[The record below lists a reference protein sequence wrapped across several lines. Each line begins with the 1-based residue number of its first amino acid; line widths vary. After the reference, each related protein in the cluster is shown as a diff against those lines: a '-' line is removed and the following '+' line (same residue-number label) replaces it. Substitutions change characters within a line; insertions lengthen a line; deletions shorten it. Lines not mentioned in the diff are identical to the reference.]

1 MAPLKRVVLARSAM
15 CSSVTERF
23 LPLGLLYLSSYLRK
37 HEPGVDVQIVD
48 LFVDYPDP
56 RDAAA
61 RIVALEPDL
70 VGIGSFNV
78 DGAVAHQLARFTK
91 QALPGVPIV
100 FGGPYASCSWR
111 SILRDVNVD
120 AAAIGE
126 AEETFVDL
134 VRAIGAGRDLA
145 EVAGLAVRGPD
156 GQAFQTPER
165 PFIQDLDA
173 IPMPAWDLVR
183 FSDYDFSF
191 ANQYLFVERRNA
203 VIFTS
208 RGCPYRCSY
217 CHHVQGK
224 KFRSRS
230 PQNVIEELRELH
242 DRYGV
247 RDVLVQDD
255 IFNFDLARA
264 KEVCGAVI
272 ESGLRFNW
280 SFPNGLRGEII
291 DDELLD
297 QFKRMGTIFA
307 AFAIET
313 ASEERQKTLGRR
325 SQIGKI
331 AETIR
336 KCSARGIFTHCFFMI
351 GFEGE
356 TRDEMEATIDLA
368 CSLPLNSISLSIVN
382 YYDDSVAPDA
392 GEGHRTPLTLDAITG
407 YDYQTPKSQR
417 SRVSDE
423 ELLQIRNRGYRRFYA
438 NPSRVLRIL
447 RQTPNRS
454 QLVYKGWIAAQRA
467 LNGRPRSAS
476 GSPGLEPATA
486 AAPLA

>member
-1 MAPLKRVVLARSAM
+1 MNRIQRVVLARSAM
-15 CSSVTERF
+15 RSSVTERF
-23 LPLGLLYLSSYLRK
+23 LPLGLLYLASYLRE
-37 HEPGVDVQIVD
+37 HHPEVDVRIVD
-48 LFVDYPDP
+48 LFADYPEP
-56 RDAAA
+56 AEAAA
-61 RIVALEPDL
+61 RIAALEPDL

-78 DGAVAHQLARFTK
+78 DGAVAHQVAEAVKRAR
-91 QALPGVPIV
+91 PNVPVV

-111 SILRDVNVD
+111 SILRDRNVD
-120 AAAIGE
+120 AAVIGE
-126 AEETFVDL
+126 GEETFLEL
-134 VRAIGAGRDLA
+134 VRTLDAGGDLST
-145 EVAGLAVRGPD
+145 VAGMAVRGPD
-156 GQAFQTPER
+156 GLARQAPDR
-165 PFIQDLDA
+165 PFITDLDA
-173 IPMPAWDLVR
+173 IPLPAWDLVD
-183 FSDYDFSF
+183 FANYDFSF

-230 PQNVIEELRELH
+230 PENVIEELRVLH

-247 RDVLVQDD
+247 RDILVQDD
-255 IFNFDLARA
+255 IFNFDLDRA
-264 KEVCGAVI
+264 KAVCDAVLR
-272 ESGLRFNW
+272 SGMRFNW
-280 SFPNGLRGEII
+280 SFPNGLRGEIF

-297 QFKRMGTIFA
+297 KFREMGTIFA

-331 AETIR
+331 CETIR

-356 TRDEMEATIDLA
+356 TREEVEQTIDLA

-382 YYDDSVAPDA
+382 YYDDSVSPPS
-392 GEGHRTPLTLDAITG
+392 GEDHRTAFTLDAITG

-417 SRVSDE
+417 SSLSDG
-423 ELLQIRNRGYRRFYA
+423 ELLDIRNRGYRRFYTR
-438 NPSRVLRIL
+438 PSRVLRIL

-454 QLVYKGWIAAQRA
+454 QLIYKGWVAAQRA
-467 LNGRPRSAS
+467 FYGRPRDQ
-476 GSPGLEPATA
+476 SPRLEPAVA

>member
-1 MAPLKRVVLARSAM
+1 MPTVKRVVLARSAM
-15 CSSVTERF
+15 RSSVTERF
-23 LPLGLLYLSSYLRK
+23 LPLGLLYLASYLRQ
-37 HEPGVDVQIVD
+37 HHPEIDVRIVD
-48 LFVDYPDP
+48 LFVDYPEP
-56 RDAAA
+56 SEAAA
-61 RIVALEPDL
+61 RIAAYQPDL

-78 DGAVAHQLARFTK
+78 DGSVAHQVAHLTR
-91 QALPGVPIV
+91 QALPRVPIV

-111 SILRDVNVD
+111 SILRDPNVD

-126 AEETFVDL
+126 GEETFLDL
-134 VRAIGAGRDLA
+134 VRALNAGTDLA
-145 EVAGLAVRGPD
+145 KVAGLAVRGAD
-156 GQAFQTPER
+156 GQAVQTPER
-165 PFIQDLDA
+165 AFIQDLDA
-173 IPMPAWDLVR
+173 IPMPAWDLVK
-183 FSDYDFSF
+183 FADYDFSF

-203 VIFTS
+203 VVFTS

-230 PQNVIEELRELH
+230 PENVIAELRILR

-255 IFNFDLARA
+255 IFNFDLGRA
-264 KEVCGAVI
+264 KTICRAVVAAQL
-272 ESGLRFNW
+272 GLNW

-297 QFKRMGTIFA
+297 LFREMGTIFA

-331 AETIR
+331 CETIR
-336 KCSARGIFTHCFFMI
+336 ECSARGIFTHCFFMI
-351 GFEGE
+351 GFDGE
-356 TRDEMEATIDLA
+356 TREEMEATIDLA
-368 CSLPLNSISLSIVN
+368 CSLPLNSISLSVVN
-382 YYDDSVAPDA
+382 YYDESVAPAA
-392 GEGHRTPLTLDAITG
+392 GEGHRTAFTLDAITG

-417 SRVSDE
+417 SRVSDD
-423 ELLQIRNRGYRRFYA
+423 ELLDIRNRGYRRFYT

-454 QLVYKGWIAAQRA
+454 QLIYKGWVAATRA
-467 LNGRPRSAS
+467 FHGRPRTTSAR
-476 GSPGLEPATA
+476 LEPATA